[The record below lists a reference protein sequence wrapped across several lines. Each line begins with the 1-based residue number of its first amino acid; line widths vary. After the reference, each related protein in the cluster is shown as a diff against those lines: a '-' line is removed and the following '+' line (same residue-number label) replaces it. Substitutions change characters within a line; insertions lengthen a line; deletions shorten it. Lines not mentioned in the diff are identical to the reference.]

1 MQSGDTLGQAGRKP
15 SRWLSGGI
23 AGITAAREEERPVAA
38 RTSTSRTSTS
48 RQRKSS
54 EEGRALHPLEGEG
67 KEEEE
72 K

>member
-1 MQSGDTLGQAGRKP
+1 MVQSGDTLGQAGRKP

-38 RTSTSRTSTS
+38 RTTTS